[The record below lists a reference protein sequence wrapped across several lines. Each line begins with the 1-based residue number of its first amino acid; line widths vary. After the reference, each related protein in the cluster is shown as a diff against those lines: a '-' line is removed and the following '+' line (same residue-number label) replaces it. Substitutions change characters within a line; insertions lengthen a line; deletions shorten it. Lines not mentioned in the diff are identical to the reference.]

1 MRRYFI
7 VGSRIDEL
15 LRLACLPF
23 LPTKLARLRCVLV
36 AHRVELIRYGQIK
49 ALPREL
55 RVRAWTLSNN
65 RTFSIAIT
73 AWSAKV
79 VTSSICLLVN
89 GRTEFRPKAMTPIG
103 DPSRR
108 SGTPRSVRKPPLRP
122 APPMRV
128 FRIGQSVEDMRL
140 PSPDF

>member
-36 AHRVELIRYGQIK
+36 AHCVELIRYGQIK

-55 RVRAWTLSNN
+55 RVLSKHAAELVALPSDVILA
-65 RTFSIAIT
+65 TGSP
-73 AWSAKV
+73 V
-79 VTSSICLLVN
+79 V
-89 GRTEFRPKAMTPIG
+89 
-103 DPSRR
+103 R
-108 SGTPRSVRKPPLRP
+108 SGRCPIRSVTASSRLWRGGAATRPDLGYPPELAHEDRAEKEKPPAR
-122 APPMRV
+122 
-128 FRIGQSVEDMRL
+128 
-140 PSPDF
+140 

>member
-36 AHRVELIRYGQIK
+36 AHCVELIRYGQIK

-55 RVRAWTLSNN
+55 RVLSEAGGGVGCSPVG
-65 RTFSIAIT
+65 RHPGHWQSGC
-73 AWSAKV
+73 KV
-79 VTSSICLLVN
+79 
-89 GRTEFRPKAMTPIG
+89 GRCPI
-103 DPSRR
+103 
-108 SGTPRSVRKPPLRP
+108 RSVT
-122 APPMRV
+122 A
-128 FRIGQSVEDMRL
+128 SSRL
-140 PSPDF
+140 WRGG